1 MTKTTTLIQAEVEKR
16 GITRLCH
23 FTPSRNLGHIVADKE
38 GILASHHLQKSEKA
52 NFNPTDI
59 KRLDGYT
66 DHVSCSIQ
74 YPNAW
79 YFKGARDRDRQL
91 LLFPDWVVLLIH
103 PYYLWQRGAKFSPK
117 NAATKRGELVSE
129 GSPAFRALFAE
140 SVGRF
145 SRGPHHP
152 DFLPT
157 DEQAE
162 VLIPDRIRY
171 QDILAVAVC
180 DEAQARQEDSRLRL
194 LGRSFST
201 FIIAKEFYYPYKLS
215 RLLRSGEIP
224 RECIYKPESEN
235 VQ

>member
-1 MTKTTTLIQAEVEKR
+1 MTETTTLIQAEVEKR

-23 FTPSRNLGHIVADKE
+23 FTPSRNLGHIAADKE
-38 GILASHHLQKSEKA
+38 GILASRHLQERERA

-66 DHVSCSIQ
+66 DHVCCSIQ

-79 YFKGARDRDRQL
+79 YFRNARDRQP
-91 LLFPDWVVLLIH
+91 LLFPDWVVLLIN
-103 PYYLWQRGAKFSPK
+103 PYYLWRRGAKFSPK
-117 NAATKRGELVSE
+117 NAAAKRGEFVRE
-129 GSPAFRALFAE
+129 GFPAFKALFAE
-140 SVGRF
+140 SVGKF

-152 DFLPT
+152 DFLST

-162 VLIPDRIRY
+162 VLIQDRIRY

-180 DEAQARQEDSRLRL
+180 DEAQARLENSRLRL

-215 RLLRSGEIP
+215 GLLRSGKIP
-224 RECIYKPESEN
+224 RERIYKPESEN